1 MLLTLLALPLRMVAQ
16 LPEDPVEVTET
27 QSSTQPLDFVAGL
40 FVSTNPM
47 LVETMALILS
57 RAADTEGSW

>member
-1 MLLTLLALPLRMVAQ
+1 MLPTLLVLPLRMVAQ
-16 LPEDPVEVTET
+16 LPVDPVEVTET
-27 QSSTQPLDFVAGL
+27 QSSTQPLDFVGGL